1 MNGKRNPILRR
12 ILGKTLSWFR
22 LEPVGVIIQASM
34 VVGTVPGLLAQPVGG
49 KPYLQHQ
56 LDRVLV
62 AFSRPECVVVT
73 TELAEDRSI
82 VALCQNLGVP
92 FYVGDR
98 DDALRN
104 CIRAAQ
110 GQGFRSVMILRSDSP
125 LIDPVLMAQVKAKY
139 LASGEVNQYV
149 SNRLKRT
156 YPEGM
161 EVEMIGVELLSQA
174 YLAANQ
180 WSDFKDPTRLL
191 RRGDLSHCQTV
202 DVVQAVDHSQWRFC
216 LDTWADHQ
224 QLSTLLGLVQNYSLQ
239 ELMTVAEAHGLLV
252 QKSRTDEDP
261 GGGPGLVKKRPP
273 SIGR

>member
-1 MNGKRNPILRR
+1 
-12 ILGKTLSWFR
+12 
-22 LEPVGVIIQASM
+22 M
-34 VVGTVPGLLAQPVGG
+34 VSGTVPGLVAQSVGG
-49 KPYLQHQ
+49 KSYLQHQ
-56 LDRVLV
+56 LNRVLV
-62 AFSRPECVVVT
+62 AVGRADCVVVT

-82 VALCQNLGVP
+82 VALCQDLGVP

-110 GQGFRSVMILRSDSP
+110 RQGFRSVMILRSDSP
-125 LIDPVLMAQVKAKY
+125 LIDPVLMVEVITKY
-139 LASGEVNQYV
+139 LRGGEVNQYV

-161 EVEMIGVELLSQA
+161 EVEITRVELLSEA

-191 RRGDLSHCQTV
+191 RRGDLSHCRRV

-239 ELMTVAEAHGLLV
+239 ELMTAAEAHGLLV
-252 QKSRTDEDP
+252 RESRKD
-261 GGGPGLVKKRPP
+261 GGLGGSPGLSATRPP
-273 SIGR
+273 TIGR

>member
-1 MNGKRNPILRR
+1 
-12 ILGKTLSWFR
+12 
-22 LEPVGVIIQASM
+22 M
-34 VVGTVPGLLAQPVGG
+34 VSGTVPGLVAQPVGG
-49 KPYLQHQ
+49 KSYLQHQ

-62 AFSRPECVVVT
+62 AVRRANCVVVT

-82 VALCQNLGVP
+82 VALCQDLGVP

-98 DDALRN
+98 DDALHN

-110 GQGFRSVMILRSDSP
+110 RQGFRSVMILRSDSP
-125 LIDPVLMAQVKAKY
+125 LIDPALMVEVIAKY
-139 LASGEVNQYV
+139 LRGGEVNQYV

-161 EVEMIGVELLSQA
+161 EVEITRVELLSEA

-180 WSDFKDPTRLL
+180 WSDFRDPTRLL
-191 RRGDLSHCQTV
+191 RRGDLSHCRRV
-202 DVVQAVDHSQWRFC
+202 DVVQAVDQSQWRFC

-239 ELMTVAEAHGLLV
+239 ELMTAAQAHGLLV
-252 QKSRTDEDP
+252 AKSRSDEDP

>member
-1 MNGKRNPILRR
+1 
-12 ILGKTLSWFR
+12 
-22 LEPVGVIIQASM
+22 
-34 VVGTVPGLLAQPVGG
+34 
-49 KPYLQHQ
+49 
-56 LDRVLV
+56 
-62 AFSRPECVVVT
+62 
-73 TELAEDRSI
+73 
-82 VALCQNLGVP
+82 VP

-125 LIDPVLMAQVKAKY
+125 LIDPVIMAQVKAKY
-139 LASGEVNQYV
+139 LESGDGNQYV

-161 EVEMIGVELLSQA
+161 EVEMVGVELLSQA

-191 RRGDLSHCQTV
+191 RRGDLSHCRTV
-202 DVVQAVDHSQWRFC
+202 DVVQAVDQSQWRFC

-239 ELMTVAEAHGLLV
+239 ELMTAAQAHGLLV
-252 QKSRTDEDP
+252 QKSRSDEDP

>member
-1 MNGKRNPILRR
+1 
-12 ILGKTLSWFR
+12 
-22 LEPVGVIIQASM
+22 LEPVGVLIQASM
-34 VVGTVPGLLAQPVGG
+34 VSGTVPGLLAQPVGG
-49 KPYLQHQ
+49 KTYLQHQ

-82 VALCQNLGVP
+82 VALCQDLGVP

-98 DDALRN
+98 DDTLCN

-125 LIDPVLMAQVKAKY
+125 LIDPVIMAQVKAKY
-139 LASGEVNQYV
+139 LESGEVNQYV

-161 EVEMIGVELLSQA
+161 EVEMVGVELLSQA

-180 WSDFKDPTRLL
+180 WFDFKDPTRLL
-191 RRGDLSHCQTV
+191 RRGDLSHCRTV
-202 DVVQAVDHSQWRFC
+202 DVVQAVDQSQWRFC
-216 LDTWADHQ
+216 LDTGADHQ

-239 ELMTVAEAHGLLV
+239 ELMTAAQAHGLLV
-252 QKSRTDEDP
+252 QKSRSDEDP

>member
-1 MNGKRNPILRR
+1 M
-12 ILGKTLSWFR
+12 
-22 LEPVGVIIQASM
+22 
-34 VVGTVPGLLAQPVGG
+34 
-49 KPYLQHQ
+49 
-56 LDRVLV
+56 
-62 AFSRPECVVVT
+62 
-73 TELAEDRSI
+73 
-82 VALCQNLGVP
+82 P

-125 LIDPVLMAQVKAKY
+125 LIDPVIMAQVKAKY
-139 LASGEVNQYV
+139 LESGEVNQYV

-161 EVEMIGVELLSQA
+161 EVEMVGVELLSQA

-180 WSDFKDPTRLL
+180 WSDFTDPTRLL
-191 RRGDLSHCQTV
+191 RRGDLSHCRTV
-202 DVVQAVDHSQWRFC
+202 DVVQAVDQSQWRFC
-216 LDTWADHQ
+216 LDTGADHQ

-239 ELMTVAEAHGLLV
+239 ELMTAAQAHGLLV
-252 QKSRTDEDP
+252 AKSRTDEDP

>member
-1 MNGKRNPILRR
+1 
-12 ILGKTLSWFR
+12 
-22 LEPVGVIIQASM
+22 M
-34 VVGTVPGLLAQPVGG
+34 VSGTVPGLLAQPVGG

-73 TELAEDRSI
+73 TELAEDRTI
-82 VALCQNLGVP
+82 VALCQDLGVP
-92 FYVGDR
+92 CYVGDR

-125 LIDPVLMAQVKAKY
+125 LIDPVIMAQVKAKY
-139 LASGEVNQYV
+139 LESGDGNQYV

-161 EVEMIGVELLSQA
+161 EVEMVGVELLSQA

-180 WSDFKDPTRLL
+180 WSDFTDPTRLL
-191 RRGDLSHCQTV
+191 RRGDLSHCRTV

-239 ELMTVAEAHGLLV
+239 ELMTAAQAHGLLV
-252 QKSRTDEDP
+252 AKSRTDEDP

>member
-1 MNGKRNPILRR
+1 
-12 ILGKTLSWFR
+12 
-22 LEPVGVIIQASM
+22 M
-34 VVGTVPGLLAQPVGG
+34 VSGTVPGLLAQPVGG

-82 VALCQNLGVP
+82 VALCQDLGVP

-125 LIDPVLMAQVKAKY
+125 LIDPVIMAQVKAKY
-139 LASGEVNQYV
+139 LTSGEVNQYV

-161 EVEMIGVELLSQA
+161 EVEMVGVELLSQA

-191 RRGDLSHCQTV
+191 RRGDLSHCRTV
-202 DVVQAVDHSQWRFC
+202 DVVQAVDQSQWRFC

-239 ELMTVAEAHGLLV
+239 ELMTAAQAHGLLV
-252 QKSRTDEDP
+252 QKSRSDEDP

>member
-1 MNGKRNPILRR
+1 
-12 ILGKTLSWFR
+12 
-22 LEPVGVIIQASM
+22 M
-34 VVGTVPGLLAQPVGG
+34 VSGTVPGLVAQPVGG
-49 KPYLQHQ
+49 KSYLQHQ

-62 AFSRPECVVVT
+62 AVRRANCVVVT

-82 VALCQNLGVP
+82 VALCQDLGVP

-98 DDALRN
+98 DDALHN

-110 GQGFRSVMILRSDSP
+110 RQGFRSVMILRSDSP
-125 LIDPVLMAQVKAKY
+125 LIDPTLMVEVIAKY
-139 LASGEVNQYV
+139 LRGCEVNQYV

-161 EVEMIGVELLSQA
+161 EVEITRVELLSEA

-180 WSDFKDPTRLL
+180 WSDFRDPTRLL
-191 RRGDLSHCQTV
+191 RRGDLSHCRRV

-224 QLSTLLGLVQNYSLQ
+224 QLSTLLGLVQTHSLQ

-252 QKSRTDEDP
+252 QKSGTDGEP

>member
-1 MNGKRNPILRR
+1 MNGKRNPSLRR